1 MPLMVCMVTLLLLGL
16 PLAIRCGD
24 PVQQANTSTQT
35 LVPLQKHALKATLAI
50 IASLRLSFALEVTTL
65 LLVRQHAPSAKP
77 AICVPHPMEV

>member
-16 PLAIRCGD
+16 PLATRCGALA
-24 PVQQANTSTQT
+24 QQANTSIQT

-50 IASLRLSFALEVTTL
+50 IASLRLSFALVVTTL

-77 AICVPHPMEV
+77 AICAQLPTLV